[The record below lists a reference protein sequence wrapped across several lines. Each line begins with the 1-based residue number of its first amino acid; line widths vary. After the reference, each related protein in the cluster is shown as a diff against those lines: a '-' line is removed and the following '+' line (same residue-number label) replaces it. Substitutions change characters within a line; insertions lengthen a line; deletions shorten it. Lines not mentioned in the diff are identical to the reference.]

1 MEEYYRYIEPN
12 GKLYKYVTANCRD
25 AALEMLSFLIDD
37 SGYGSAS
44 DTYYSLKKFE
54 KIDYYEIPDGANIL
68 YESEKN
74 RIQIGRASCRER
86 VLRLV

>member
-1 MEEYYRYIEPN
+1 
-12 GKLYKYVTANCRD
+12 
-25 AALEMLSFLIDD
+25 MLSFLIDD

-68 YESEKN
+68 YESEKKQN
-74 RIQIGRASCRER
+74 THIWHIGRSII
-86 VLRLV
+86 L

>member
-44 DTYYSLKKFE
+44 DTY
-54 KIDYYEIPDGANIL
+54 
-68 YESEKN
+68 
-74 RIQIGRASCRER
+74 
-86 VLRLV
+86 